1 MPRRDHA
8 IGRRPTPALDTGWQA
23 DAACRDTPWDLWFG
37 PPDEFEGPE
46 ARAARENVA
55 LAYCG
60 RCPVRTDCLD
70 HAIATR
76 SDDGIAGGMTADER
90 RTLRRRYGRKTA

>member
-1 MPRRDHA
+1 MPRRDA
-8 IGRRPTPALDTGWQA
+8 ALGRRPTPALDTRWQES
-23 DAACRDTPWDLWFG
+23 AACRDTSWDLWFG

-46 ARAARENVA
+46 QRAAREVEA

-60 RCPVRTDCLD
+60 RCDVRPDCLD
-70 HAIATR
+70 HALASR

-90 RTLRRRYGRKTA
+90 RSLRRRSARRAS